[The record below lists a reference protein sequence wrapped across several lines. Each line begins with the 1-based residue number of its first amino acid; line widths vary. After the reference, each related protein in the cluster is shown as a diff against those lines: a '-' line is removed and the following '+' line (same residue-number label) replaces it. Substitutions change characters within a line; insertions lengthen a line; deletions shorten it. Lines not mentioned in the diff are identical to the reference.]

1 MFLKQDD
8 TTVPA
13 QGIVTDLW
21 LHKNSLFQY
30 KYEKK
35 IKRAVTP
42 KVLTFLL
49 IMGTI
54 NSIITRPAIAASE
67 TLSLQQAEIMALNNE
82 PGIQSLDAKT
92 SSLMQRSIA
101 DGQLMDPKIQVGI
114 LNLPTDTFD
123 FDQEPMTQFKI
134 SYIQQFPSGNTRQI
148 KSEKTTKQS
157 EQFLHNIEDRKR
169 SILKQVRFSYLE
181 VLYWEQ
187 ARLTVQ
193 KNMRLLD
200 QLSEIVQSQ
209 FSLGRNLQLDVLT
222 VQLQQSKLDDQ
233 LTQIEQ
239 KINER
244 RFKLSEWVGEP
255 SSKLPLR
262 DEVPVLINDDL
273 RSLTLDESRTLL
285 GAHPK
290 VLEINTQVDIT
301 LKDIELIREA
311 EKPGWGLNV
320 SYAYRDDAQDGT
332 DRADF
337 FSAMV
342 TMDVPLFTENRQQKR
357 RQSQQFEMRSKK
369 DQRDALLRKMLAEL
383 AQLQV
388 NETLIEQRKV
398 RYQNALIPQ
407 AQQRAEAA
415 MQSYQSG
422 SGVFSSVMQ
431 AYMDALNTDLD
442 AYRLDIDQLKNQ
454 AGLLYFVES
463 L

>member
-1 MFLKQDD
+1 MNL
-8 TTVPA
+8 
-13 QGIVTDLW
+13 I
-21 LHKNSLFQY
+21 
-30 KYEKK
+30 
-35 IKRAVTP
+35 TP
-42 KVLTFLL
+42 KVLTFLF
-49 IMGTI
+49 ITWTI
-54 NSIITRPAIAASE
+54 NSIILKPAIAASE
-67 TLSLQQAEIMALNNE
+67 TLSLQQAEIMALYNE

-92 SSLMQRSIA
+92 RSLMQRSIA
-101 DGQLMDPKIQVGI
+101 DGQLMDPKLQVGL
-114 LNLPTDTFD
+114 LNLPTDTFE
-123 FDQEPMTQFKI
+123 FDQEAMTQLKI

-157 EQFLHNIEDRKR
+157 EQFQHRIEDRKR
-169 SILKQVRFSYLE
+169 SILKQVRLSYLE

-193 KNMRLLD
+193 KNQQLLK
-200 QLSEIVQSQ
+200 QLSEIVQSL

-222 VQLQQSKLDDQ
+222 VQLQQSKLDDR

-239 KINER
+239 EISKQ

-255 SSKLPLR
+255 SSKRPMQAQL
-262 DEVPVLINDDL
+262 PVLIEDEL
-273 RSLTLDESRTLL
+273 LPRALDESRTFL

-290 VLEINTQVDIT
+290 VLEINTQLDVT
-301 LKDIELIREA
+301 RKDIELIRES
-311 EKPGWGLNV
+311 EKPGWNLNL
-320 SYAYRDDAQDGT
+320 SYAYRDDAQDGS

-342 TMDVPLFTENRQQKR
+342 TVDLPLFTENRQQKQR
-357 RQSQQFEMRSKK
+357 KSQQFQMQSKQ

-388 NETLIEQRKV
+388 NETLIEQRKM
-398 RYQNALIPQ
+398 RYQNSLIPQ

-422 SGVFSSVMQ
+422 NGVFSSVMQ
-431 AYMDALNTDLD
+431 AYMDSLNTELD
-442 AYRLDIDQLKNQ
+442 GYRLSIDQLKNQ
-454 AGLLYFVES
+454 ASAMYFVER

>member
-1 MFLKQDD
+1 MPAITLKAFAFLF
-8 TTVPA
+8 
-13 QGIVTDLW
+13 VTW
-21 LHKNSLFQY
+21 
-30 KYEKK
+30 
-35 IKRAVTP
+35 
-42 KVLTFLL
+42 
-49 IMGTI
+49 TI
-54 NSIITRPAIAASE
+54 NSIIFQPASAAE
-67 TLSLQQAEIMALNNE
+67 KTLSLQQAEIMALNFE
-82 PGIQSLDAKT
+82 PGIQSLDAQT
-92 SSLMQRSIA
+92 RSLMQRSIA

-123 FDQEPMTQFKI
+123 FDQEPMTQLKI

-148 KSEKTTKQS
+148 KSEKTIKQS
-157 EQFLHNIEDRKR
+157 EQFQYGIEDRKR
-169 SILKQVRFSYLE
+169 TILKQVRLSYLE

-193 KNMRLLD
+193 KNQQLLG
-200 QLSEIVQSQ
+200 QLSEIVQSL

-222 VQLQQSKLDDQ
+222 VQLQQSKLEDR

-239 KINER
+239 KINEQ

-255 SSKLPLR
+255 ASKRPLS
-262 DEVPVLINDDL
+262 DQMPALINRDL
-273 RSLTLDESRTLL
+273 LTLTLDESGTLL
-285 GAHPK
+285 SAHPK
-290 VLEINTQVDIT
+290 LQEINTQVDIT
-301 LKDIELIREA
+301 RKDIELIRES
-311 EKPGWGLNV
+311 EKPGWNLNV

-342 TMDVPLFTENRQQKR
+342 TMDLPLFTENRQQKQ
-357 RQSQQFEMRSKK
+357 RQSQQFQMRSKK

-388 NETLIEQRKV
+388 NETLIEERKA
-398 RYQNALIPQ
+398 RYQNSLIPQ

-422 SGVFSSVMQ
+422 NGLFSSVMQ
-431 AYMDALNTDLD
+431 AYMDALNTELD
-442 AYRLDIDQLKNQ
+442 AYRLGIDQLKNQ
-454 AGLLYFVES
+454 ASAMYFVEG